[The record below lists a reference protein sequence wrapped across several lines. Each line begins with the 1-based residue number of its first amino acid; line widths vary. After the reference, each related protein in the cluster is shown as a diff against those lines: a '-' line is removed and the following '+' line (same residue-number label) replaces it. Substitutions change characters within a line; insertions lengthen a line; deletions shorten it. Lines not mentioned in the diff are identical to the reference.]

1 MYRGNSWDIMW
12 DYNGTWY
19 IYHGIIYV
27 YIYIYI
33 YVHHL
38 SHGECAAKDSCFLGR
53 GSGGGGLFAGRFRV
67 AGL

>member
-1 MYRGNSWDIMW
+1 MVPGIYIM
-12 DYNGTWY
+12 GLFMC
-19 IYHGIIYV
+19 
-27 YIYIYI
+27 IYIYI